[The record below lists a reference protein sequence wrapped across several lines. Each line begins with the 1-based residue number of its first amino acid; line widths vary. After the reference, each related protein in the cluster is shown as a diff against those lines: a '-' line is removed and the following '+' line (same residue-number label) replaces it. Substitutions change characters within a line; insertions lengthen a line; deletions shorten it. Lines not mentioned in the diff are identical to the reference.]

1 MNIQGIGQSFT
12 AYQPMQ
18 MKGMP
23 GGFDPSSMDASRIME
38 KKDANMDGVITAD
51 ETAMTEDM
59 FSGADTDGDGR
70 LTTEEL
76 EEMMANG
83 PPGAMR
89 SRGGMMGGMQGM
101 MPPMGGLQEMG
112 TGQIDVQA
120 ILDRNDEDGNGEIR
134 EAESGLPA
142 ELFAKVDT
150 DRDGVASAGEI
161 EASIAKME
169 EKRADTIDLNRQAAL
184 NAYQEAVQS
193 FVAGVG
199 GDTGG
204 SHTDSFLEIMA

>member
-18 MKGMP
+18 MRGMP
-23 GGFDPSSMDASRIME
+23 GSFDPSNIDVSKIME
-38 KKDANMDGVITAD
+38 KKDANLDGVITAD

-59 FSGADTDGDGR
+59 FSGADTDGDGQ

-76 EEMMANG
+76 EEMIANG
-83 PPGAMR
+83 PP
-89 SRGGMMGGMQGM
+89 MGGMKGRGGM
-101 MPPMGGLQEMG
+101 MPPMGGMG
-112 TGQIDVQA
+112 GMGSGQIDVQT
-120 ILDRNDEDGNGEIR
+120 ILDQEDEDGDGQIS
-134 EAESGLPA
+134 AEESSLPD

-150 DRDGVASAGEI
+150 NQDGVASAEEI

-169 EKRADTIDLNRQAAL
+169 ERRAAKLDWNQQTAL

-193 FVAGVG
+193 FMTNFDE
-199 GDTGG
+199 DT
-204 SHTDSFLEIMA
+204 TDSYFSSFLGTIA